1 MRGKEEAKTE
11 WISLC
16 KRTYVCVRSSSSD
29 ELQANEN
36 ENNNKLFLL
45 PLPLYL
51 HYLTN
56 RQTDSRLVE
65 KKRRKF
71 EGRGKRERKKGRIGK
86 CRLHKTTLKQEGLLL
101 LLYIVN
107 VFYVTQGSVS
117 RHVDLNERMSERV
130 KFRDVFFSFHLL
142 FFFSCFF
149 CCPEIRLCR

>member
-65 KKRRKF
+65 KKKEKIRRK
-71 EGRGKRERKKGRIGK
+71 GKEREKKGK
-86 CRLHKTTLKQEGLLL
+86 NWEMP
-101 LLYIVN
+101 
-107 VFYVTQGSVS
+107 VTQNNIEAGGSAAATIY
-117 RHVDLNERMSERV
+117 
-130 KFRDVFFSFHLL
+130 
-142 FFFSCFF
+142 C
-149 CCPEIRLCR
+149 